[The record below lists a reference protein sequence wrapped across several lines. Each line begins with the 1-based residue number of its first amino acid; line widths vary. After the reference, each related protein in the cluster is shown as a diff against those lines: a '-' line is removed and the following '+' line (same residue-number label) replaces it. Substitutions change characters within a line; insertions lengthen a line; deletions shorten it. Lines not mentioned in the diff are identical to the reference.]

1 MENFTERKTPAGLYS
16 PRFEHDNCGIGAVV
30 DIKGRKSHKTI
41 DDALQIVEH
50 LEHRAGK
57 DAEGKT
63 GDGVGILTQISD
75 KFFQK
80 AAAEQ
85 GLTVLHAAQDYAT
98 HEIRTADVNR
108 PGLQLAGFYN
118 YFDPERLQI
127 IGRVEST
134 YLETLTPDQRRER
147 FEQFMRY
154 NIIGLVICHGMDPFP
169 ECLEMA
175 EKYDRNLFLVRKDT
189 SEFMADLI
197 ASLSS
202 YLAPRLTQHGVLV
215 EVFGEG
221 VLITGDSG
229 VGKSETALEL
239 IKRGHRLVADDAV
252 EIKRINRTTLMGSA
266 PEMIRY
272 YMELRGIGVI
282 DARQIYGVGAVKP
295 ETRVDLVVQLE
306 PWEDGKAYDRLGLTT
321 EYCEILNVRVP
332 CVTIPVGPGRNLA
345 VILELAAMN
354 NRQKGMGYN
363 AAQKLADEHDRGIDL
378 GIGF

>member
-1 MENFTERKTPAGLYS
+1 MVQAADFAKT
-16 PRFEHDNCGIGAVV
+16 
-30 DIKGRKSHKTI
+30 
-41 DDALQIVEH
+41 LQ
-50 LEHRAGK
+50 
-57 DAEGKT
+57 
-63 GDGVGILTQISD
+63 
-75 KFFQK
+75 
-80 AAAEQ
+80 
-85 GLTVLHAAQDYAT
+85 LTVLSPSTQTEWD
-98 HEIRTADVNR
+98 IRTTDLNR
-108 PGLQLAGFYN
+108 PGMQFCGFYE
-118 YFDPERLQI
+118 YFPFERPQV
-127 IGRVEST
+127 IGKVEMT
-134 YLETLTPDQRRER
+134 YLENLEPEVRRQMLKKYFSFDIPCVIICRGMHPPEELLEAAAAR
-147 FEQFMRY
+147 
-154 NIIGLVICHGMDPFP
+154 NIAVYQTGMVTTKFFFTAINYLNR
-169 ECLEMA
+169 C
-175 EKYDRNLFLVRKDT
+175 
-189 SEFMADLI
+189 
-197 ASLSS
+197 
-202 YLAPRLTQHGVLV
+202 LAPRVTRHGVLV
-215 EVFGEG
+215 SVYGMG

-306 PWEDGKAYDRLGLTT
+306 PWEDGRAYDRLGLTT

-363 AAQKLADEHDRGIDL
+363 AAQKLADEHDRSIDL

>member
-1 MENFTERKTPAGLYS
+1 MPGTLQKPLPNAAALGTMGSGGAGAPPGRNNFASRTGGFTGKEARTM
-16 PRFEHDNCGIGAVV
+16 GAPHYTV
-30 DIKGRKSHKTI
+30 
-41 DDALQIVEH
+41 ALQKI
-50 LEHRAGK
+50 
-57 DAEGKT
+57 
-63 GDGVGILTQISD
+63 
-75 KFFQK
+75 
-80 AAAEQ
+80 AAEQ

-98 HEIRTADVNR
+98 REIRTADVNR

-197 ASLSS
+197 AALSS

-229 VGKSETALEL
+229 VGKSECALEL
-239 IKRGHRLVADDAV
+239 IKHGHQLVADDV
-252 EIKRINRTTLMGSA
+252 VDISRVGRVLFGES
-266 PEMIRY
+266 PEMVRDF
-272 YMELRGIGVI
+272 MELRGVGIVDIKEIFGIGSIVRRMRI
-282 DARQIYGVGAVKP
+282 
-295 ETRVDLVVQLE
+295 DLVIHLE
-306 PWEDGKAYDRLGLTT
+306 FWQEGKDYDRLGNKEKTM
-321 EYCEILNVRVP
+321 EILGVELPLIELPVR
-332 CVTIPVGPGRNLA
+332 PGRSLA
-345 VILELAAMN
+345 MVVEIAARNWRLKAEGYDAVAEL
-354 NRQKGMGYN
+354 
-363 AAQKLADEHDRGIDL
+363 DRRL
-378 GIGF
+378 KKHYTHQE

>member
-1 MENFTERKTPAGLYS
+1 MGA
-16 PRFEHDNCGIGAVV
+16 PRYTVP
-30 DIKGRKSHKTI
+30 
-41 DDALQIVEH
+41 LQKIV
-50 LEHRAGK
+50 
-57 DAEGKT
+57 T
-63 GDGVGILTQISD
+63 
-75 KFFQK
+75 
-80 AAAEQ
+80 EQ
-85 GLTVLHAAQDYAT
+85 GLTVLHAAADYDTRA
-98 HEIRTADVNR
+98 ISTADVNR

-134 YLETLTPDQRRER
+134 FLETLTSAQRRER
-147 FEQFMRY
+147 FETFMRY

-221 VLITGDSG
+221 VLIT
-229 VGKSETALEL
+229 
-239 IKRGHRLVADDAV
+239 RGHRLVADDAV

-363 AAQKLADEHDRGIDL
+363 AAQKLAAEHDRGIDL